1 MPCRLAA
8 LSRSDLVQW
17 EQERLHGDLNQFR
30 RTLEPSD
37 KFTLWHMSQEKKA
50 ELERVRKMDATQCAD
65 DVSVSL
71 EDEDEDED
79 DERPAGRNW
88 YVNGR
93 GEIMWRPLNSASYEK
108 YSDDPRF
115 NMPGLQ
121 RVPKAGILFC
131 DKVDGSKLFKACLD
145 VLIAS
150 VISEYKIEV
159 APHVSLDPLLPS

>member
-1 MPCRLAA
+1 M
-8 LSRSDLVQW
+8 QW

-37 KFTLWHMSQEKKA
+37 KFTLWQMSQEKRA
-50 ELERVRKMDATQCAD
+50 DLESVRKMDSTQCAD
-65 DVSVSL
+65 DISVSL
-71 EDEDEDED
+71 EDEDDEH
-79 DERPAGRNW
+79 PGRNW
-88 YVNGR
+88 YVNGK

-115 NMPGLQ
+115 NMPGLK
-121 RVPKAGILFC
+121 RVPKAHILYC

-150 VISEYKIEV
+150 IINEYKIEV
-159 APHVSLDPLLPS
+159 APDVSLNPFIPL